1 MTDEFLARES
11 FVSLDP
17 AGALAVDVDTDLGD
31 AGTYDEG
38 VLEVGSPRAT

>member
-1 MTDEFLARES
+1 VTDEFLDRES

-17 AGALAVDVDTDLGD
+17 AAALAVDVDADPGD

-38 VLEVGSPRAT
+38 VLEIGSPRAT